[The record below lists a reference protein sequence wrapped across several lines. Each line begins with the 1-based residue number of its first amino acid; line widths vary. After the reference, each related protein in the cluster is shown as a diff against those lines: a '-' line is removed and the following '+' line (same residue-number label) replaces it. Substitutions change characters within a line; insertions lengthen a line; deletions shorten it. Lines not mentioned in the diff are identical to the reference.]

1 MTDILQQKIKDNKKG
16 KNYTYSD
23 MLIYND
29 LKNDNKIGPGLDLL
43 REVYDKLY
51 GFGLSLS
58 GYQFIGLMVG
68 EALIDDDTHY
78 IFLFAYFMLA
88 IGFIVSLFGSLL
100 SFCMWQFITYIKT
113 ESPNYIIESI
123 IKYKYE
129 LQLPHYILEIN
140 TFCFALPINILRQN
154 PDIMKSVSQA
164 AANNMANNIAREEND
179 PSAEPMLNMM
189 MGGTGMRPKNSME
202 TPSGVDDILEE
213 LGKNTQRPSME
224 DSEIPVK
231 NIEFMSKKK
240 KNSKRGGIQIDI

>member
-68 EALIDDDTHY
+68 EALIEDDTHY

-140 TFCFALPINILRQN
+140 TFCFALPINILIYKN
-154 PDIMKSVSQA
+154 LDKYYGIGF
-164 AANNMANNIAREEND
+164 NIA
-179 PSAEPMLNMM
+179 SVILLL
-189 MGGTGMRPKNSME
+189 TGFPIHYKMVSKNQQYE
-202 TPSGVDDILEE
+202 TAIAQILE
-213 LGKNTQRPSME
+213 
-224 DSEIPVK
+224 
-231 NIEFMSKKK
+231 
-240 KNSKRGGIQIDI
+240 